1 MPNTNTQIDLVEET
15 LAKAIKNCVR
25 GKNAI
30 LVEARRH
37 EKLWTDF
44 LSPYAKDNGSTCTK
58 SYWDDLRYNVTL
70 GWSAD
75 KRAYWETPSKD
86 LDGATFNDNGRA
98 KTKSDL
104 TREIG
109 SFIKD
114 VKNALKREQEP
125 KKDRAEPRSPLQLFW
140 DHIHKAGDILVSQP
154 IFDDNN
160 VRLKIEEAIQAI
172 YDAEDSK
179 GNGFTKFPGSSKDP
193 YKK

>member
-30 LVEARRH
+30 LIEARRH

-125 KKDRAEPRSPLQLFW
+125 KKDRAEPRTPLELFW
-140 DHIHKAGDILVSQP
+140 DHIHKAGDILANKNP
-154 IFDDNN
+154 FDDAN
-160 VRLKIEEAIQAI
+160 VFKKIDQAYADI
-172 YDAEDSK
+172 YDANE
-179 GNGFTKFPGSSKDP
+179 NN
-193 YKK
+193 

>member
-1 MPNTNTQIDLVEET
+1 MR
-15 LAKAIKNCVR
+15 VR
-25 GKNAI
+25 PKQLPTPRADFCLNITDINYI
-30 LVEARRH
+30 L
-37 EKLWTDF
+37 D
-44 LSPYAKDNGSTCTK
+44 
-58 SYWDDLRYNVTL
+58 SYLNENYLTL
-70 GWSAD
+70 GWSSD
-75 KRAYWETPSKD
+75 KRAYWETPSKY
-86 LDGATFNDNGRA
+86 LDGATFIDNGRA

-140 DHIHKAGDILVSQP
+140 DHIHKAGDILVNQP

-179 GNGFTKFPGSSKDP
+179 GNGFTKFPNSSKDP

>member
-1 MPNTNTQIDLVEET
+1 MPDTNTQIDLVEET

-30 LVEARRH
+30 LIEARKH
-37 EKLWTDF
+37 NKKWTDF

-75 KRAYWETPSKD
+75 KRAYWETPSKE

-114 VKNALKREQEP
+114 VKNALYNEQVG
-125 KKDRAEPRSPLQLFW
+125 KKERAEPRSPEQLFW
-140 DHIHKAGDILVSQP
+140 DHIHKAGDLLVKHT
-154 IFDDNN
+154 IFDD
-160 VRLKIEEAIQAI
+160 VKVHLKIEESLQAI
-172 YDAEDSK
+172 YDANE
-179 GNGFTKFPGSSKDP
+179 
-193 YKK
+193 

>member
-1 MPNTNTQIDLVEET
+1 MPNSNTQIDLVEET

-30 LVEARRH
+30 LIEARKH
-37 EKLWTDF
+37 NKKWTDF

-58 SYWDDLRYNVTL
+58 LYWDDLRYCVTL

-75 KRAYWETPSKD
+75 KRAYWETPSKE

-114 VKNALKREQEP
+114 VKNALQREQEP
-125 KKDRAEPRSPLQLFW
+125 KRERAEPRTPLELFW
-140 DHIHKAGDILVSQP
+140 DHIHKAGDILANKNP
-154 IFDDNN
+154 FDDAN
-160 VRLKIEEAIQAI
+160 VFKKIDQAFADI
-172 YDAEDSK
+172 YDANE
-179 GNGFTKFPGSSKDP
+179 NN
-193 YKK
+193 